1 MSYSVDLRKRVLKYV
16 EENNNMFEAS
26 IVFDINYNT
35 VRNWYKA
42 YTEENRLEPKEAYR
56 QEPYKLNWEELR
68 AFVEDNPDLEQQ
80 EYAAHFGVSRG
91 QIGKVLKKL
100 GITRK
105 KKALPITNKMRKKS
119 QNFMK
124 SLRE

>member
-1 MSYSVDLRKRVLKYV
+1 MSHSVDLRKRVLKYV
-16 EENNNMFEAS
+16 EENNNMYKAS
-26 IVFDINYNT
+26 KIYDVNYNT

-68 AFVEDNPDLEQQ
+68 LFVEAKPDLEQK

-91 QIGKVLKKL
+91 QIGKVLKRL

-105 KKALPITNKMRKKS
+105 KKLYLS
-119 QNFMK
+119 
-124 SLRE
+124 